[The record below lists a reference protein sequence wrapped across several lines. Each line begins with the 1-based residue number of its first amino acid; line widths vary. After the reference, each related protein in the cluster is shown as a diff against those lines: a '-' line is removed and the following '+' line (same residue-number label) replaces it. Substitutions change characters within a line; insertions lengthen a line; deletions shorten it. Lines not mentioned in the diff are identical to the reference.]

1 MASLPRVIAFFDEQN
16 LYHSSKSAFP
26 NASDDYN
33 PKALATLI
41 AKRQGWH
48 LVQTRFYT
56 AIPDQ
61 NRDRIGAKMWHR
73 RLLRMNRDGCK
84 TTARILRYDESGR
97 GREKGID
104 IRIALDLIRLTLN
117 QHMDV
122 ALVFSQDQDF
132 AEVASELRLINKK
145 TGYFVRIASAF
156 PNSELAN
163 NKRGING
170 ADWLRFDIHDWNNC
184 LY

>member
-1 MASLPRVIAFFDEQN
+1 MASLPRVIAFFDGQN

-104 IRIALDLIRLTLN
+104 IRIALDLIR
-117 QHMDV
+117 
-122 ALVFSQDQDF
+122 
-132 AEVASELRLINKK
+132 
-145 TGYFVRIASAF
+145 
-156 PNSELAN
+156 
-163 NKRGING
+163 
-170 ADWLRFDIHDWNNC
+170 
-184 LY
+184 

>member
-1 MASLPRVIAFFDEQN
+1 MASLPRVIALFDGQN

-56 AIPDQ
+56 AITDQ

-84 TTARILRYDESGR
+84 TTAHILRYDEFGSGH
-97 GREKGID
+97 EKGVD
-104 IRIALDLIRLTLN
+104 IRIAPDLIRLTLN
-117 QHMDV
+117 HKMDA
-122 ALVFSQDQDF
+122 ALVFSKDQDF
-132 AEVASELRLINKK
+132 AEVA
-145 TGYFVRIASAF
+145 
-156 PNSELAN
+156 
-163 NKRGING
+163 
-170 ADWLRFDIHDWNNC
+170 
-184 LY
+184 